1 MSQGRTK
8 RLGGVSSEKRPGDYV
23 NIVFTA
29 DTFAPAS
36 PHLHYECPTGK
47 DGPHAIVETT
57 GGPYSPNVRVIAVCV
72 TFESARAVARLHG
85 EDISPKVIDCYDEYG
100 IFGYGT
106 AIDYRRI
113 TSRHRDT

>member
-1 MSQGRTK
+1 MSQWRTK
-8 RLGGVSSEKRPGDYV
+8 RLEGVRLERLPGSYV

-29 DTFAPAS
+29 DTFAPVP

-47 DGPHAIVETT
+47 DGPHVIVETT
-57 GGPYSPNVRVIAVCV
+57 GGFDSPHVRVIAACV
-72 TFESARAVARLHG
+72 SFESARAVARLHG
-85 EDISPKVIDCYDEYG
+85 EDISPKVIDCYDEHG

-113 TSRHRDT
+113 TGRHRDT